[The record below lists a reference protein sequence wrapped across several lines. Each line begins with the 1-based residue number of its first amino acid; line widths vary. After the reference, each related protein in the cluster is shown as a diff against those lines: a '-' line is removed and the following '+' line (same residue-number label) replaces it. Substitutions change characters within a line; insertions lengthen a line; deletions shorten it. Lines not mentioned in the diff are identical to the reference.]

1 MTIARFVASL
11 SLAASGFAIPGVV
24 RAQLPDSMRARVDGV
39 FARWDH
45 TDSPGCALG
54 ISQDGKPVYLHGYGM
69 SDLQHAI
76 AITPGSIF
84 HVASISKEFA
94 AYAIALLA
102 EDGRLRLDDDVRQYV
117 PEIPD
122 YGHRITIRHLIHH
135 TSGLRDQ
142 WQLLGYAGWREDDLI
157 TEDDVLAIL
166 ARQRGVNFTPGDEWL
181 YSNTGYTLLAVIV
194 KRVSGQSLRDF
205 AQARIFAPL
214 GMRDTHF
221 HDDHTM
227 IVPGRTSAYQPRD
240 GGGWKISIPVFD
252 TYGATSLFTT
262 AGDLLT
268 WMANL
273 DHPIVG
279 TPAMVKAAQTSAVL
293 NDGTPT
299 GYGYGLTVGA
309 YRGLTAIGH
318 GGADAGYRAQVE
330 RYPERGIAIAV
341 ACNASIAA
349 PNVLLRKVA
358 DVLIGT
364 SAPPPTLSI
373 DTVARSVPLITR
385 QRWAGLYRDTIS
397 QQVIRVRLTSDTL
410 RLQDGRTLTATS
422 DSSARI
428 GSGGSALVFHST
440 AGVVTSAEQV
450 PRSTRPLVFRREAPF
465 APDRAALATF
475 AGTYESD
482 ELDVRY
488 VLATTDS
495 GLVLRQRKLGE
506 LKLEPTARDAFAIDD
521 GIFLQ
526 FSRDRSRTVSGF
538 TLTDGRMR
546 GVRFERVK

>member
-11 SLAASGFAIPGVV
+11 SLAAAGFAIPGVV

-181 YSNTGYTLLAVIV
+181 YSNTGYTQLAVIV

-240 GGGWKISIPVFD
+240 GDGWKISIPVFD

-309 YRGLTAIGH
+309 YPGLTAIGH

>member
-450 PRSTRPLVFRREAPF
+450 PRSTRPLVFRREASF

>member
-11 SLAASGFAIPGVV
+11 SLAAAGFAIPGVV

-122 YGHRITIRHLIHH
+122 YGHRITIRNLIHH

>member
-11 SLAASGFAIPGVV
+11 SLAAAGFAIPGVV

>member
-11 SLAASGFAIPGVV
+11 SLAAAGFAIPGVV

-102 EDGRLRLDDDVRQYV
+102 EDGRLRLDDDFRQYV

>member
-102 EDGRLRLDDDVRQYV
+102 EDGRLRLDDDFRQYV

-450 PRSTRPLVFRREAPF
+450 PRSTRPLVFRREASF